1 MSPFLPCRRR
11 KTKLK
16 RYDGE
21 LQEQIEQYEG
31 RQGVQEALN
40 DLESNE
46 ILSREQVVL
55 LRRIYGR
62 ELFSVHWEL
71 RLLFYGGILIL
82 TTGLGLLVAKH
93 FASIGHLTLLAAIAL
108 GCAVC
113 FAYCLRHGGGFSP
126 ERLATPDAAY
136 DYVLLLGCLLLG
148 TLQGYLELRY
158 QILAQHWNWWL
169 LISALTYLLCAHYF
183 DNRLV
188 LSLALSTLGA
198 WLGVKT
204 SLLGA
209 GLWDG
214 ALRGNALIFGALV
227 VAVGATQTRLG
238 WKRHFLPVHLHLGVN
253 VLFAALVAGVGSRA
267 DGPAYL
273 VGLLL
278 VGSGSAFYALRERS
292 FAFLLYTV
300 LYGYL
305 GITFFVLDRGHW
317 GSEGIILYFL
327 VSAATLLTT
336 LVALH
341 RIFRSAE

>member
-1 MSPFLPCRRR
+1 M
-11 KTKLK
+11 
-16 RYDGE
+16 
-21 LQEQIEQYEG
+21 
-31 RQGVQEALN
+31 QEALN
-40 DLESNE
+40 DLERSE
-46 ILSREQVVL
+46 ILSREQAAL
-55 LRRIYGR
+55 LRRIYSR

-71 RLLFYGGILIL
+71 RLLLYGGILIL

-93 FASIGHLTLLAAIAL
+93 FASIGHLILLAAIVL
-108 GCAVC
+108 GIAAC

-126 ERLATPDAAY
+126 ERLPTPDAAY
-136 DYVLLLGCLLLG
+136 DYILLLGCLLLG

-158 QILAQHWNWWL
+158 RLSAQYWNWWL

-188 LSLALSTLGA
+188 LSLALSILGA

-209 GLWDG
+209 GLWEG
-214 ALRGNALIFGALV
+214 ALHYNALFFGALV
-227 VAVGATQTRLG
+227 VAAGATQTRLG

-253 VLFAALVAGVGSRA
+253 VLLASLVAGVGSRA

-273 VGLLL
+273 AALLL
-278 VGSGSAFYALRERS
+278 AGSGSALYALRERS
-292 FAFLLYTV
+292 FAFLLYAV

-305 GITFFVLDRGHW
+305 GITIFVLDRGRW
-317 GSEGIILYFL
+317 SSEGIILYFL
-327 VSAATLLTT
+327 VSAATLLTA

-341 RIFRSAE
+341 RRFRSAE

>member
-1 MSPFLPCRRR
+1 M
-11 KTKLK
+11 
-16 RYDGE
+16 
-21 LQEQIEQYEG
+21 
-31 RQGVQEALN
+31 QEALD
-40 DLESNE
+40 DLESSE
-46 ILSREQVVL
+46 ILSREQAAL

-71 RLLFYGGILIL
+71 RLLLYGGILIL

-93 FASIGHLTLLAAIAL
+93 FASIGHLTLLAAITL

-113 FAYCLRHGGGFSP
+113 FAYCLRHGGGFSR
-126 ERLATPDAAY
+126 EKLAPPDAAY

-158 QILAQHWNWWL
+158 QLLAQYWNWWL
-169 LISALTYLLCAHYF
+169 LVSALTYLLCAHYF

-214 ALRGNALIFGALV
+214 ALRDNALFFGALV
-227 VAVGATQTRLG
+227 VATGAIQTRLG

-253 VLFAALVAGVGSRA
+253 VLLAALVAGISSRA
-267 DGPAYL
+267 TGLAYL
-273 VGLLL
+273 AGLLL
-278 VGSGSAFYALRERS
+278 AGCGSALYALRERS
-292 FAFLLYTV
+292 FAFLLYAV

-305 GITFFVLDRGHW
+305 GITSFMFDRGHW
-317 GSEGIILYFL
+317 SSEGGILYFL
-327 VSAATLLTT
+327 ISAASLLTA

-341 RIFRSAE
+341 RRLRSAE